1 MIFILV
7 LRYRLAS
14 SSRGLL
20 RLEFA
25 SQLGYVVYLAGHKS
39 GEIELSTSLGLGE
52 VLAHPVE
59 DRIRD
64 VVRARLSKALK
75 RTCLLSLGIYEA
87 L

>member
-1 MIFILV
+1 MNLSVIFILV

-14 SSRGLL
+14 SSSGLL
-20 RLEFA
+20 RLE
-25 SQLGYVVYLAGHKS
+25 LAGHKS